1 MELTSRER
9 VLKALNHEETDRLP
23 IDIGGIHNLTTMHR
37 EAYAKL
43 QAYLGHDN
51 EIKISSMLSQSA
63 CPDEYVRK
71 RFKADCYPLYL
82 TPEKYGYDL
91 KDDDLGGSYYID
103 EWGIKWRCPIGGY
116 YYDPVGHPLSN
127 CTLEDIEKFNWP
139 DPRDGSKWTGMREKA
154 KEIYETTDYAIV
166 VSGPLDGGI
175 YVPCQWL
182 MGYEQFFIKMMTDP
196 EIVEAILDKI
206 VKYHIGQW
214 NIILDEVGEYVQV
227 VVLSDDLGTE
237 NEPLMEPRLYRE
249 FIKPAQAKV
258 VEFIKSKADVKILY
272 HCDGAVKDFIPDF
285 IDVGFDAWNPV
296 QVSAVGLDDTAELK
310 RLYGDKL
317 CFWGATCE
325 SQSVLSKKTPEE
337 IKAEVKRRISDL
349 AGGGGLVLS
358 SIHSIQKDVPIENI
372 IAFYDALYEYGT
384 TTNSSK

>member
-9 VLKALNHEETDRLP
+9 VLKALNHEETDRIP

-91 KDDDLGGSYYID
+91 KSDDLGGSYYID

-127 CTLEDIEKFNWP
+127 CTLGGIEKFNWP
-139 DPRDGSKWTGMREKA
+139 DPHDGSKWTGMREKA

-237 NEPLMEPRLYRE
+237 NEPFMEPRLYRE

-258 VEFIKSKADVKILY
+258 VEFIKSKANVKILY

-296 QVSAVGLDDTAELK
+296 QVSAAGLDDTAELK

-384 TTNSSK
+384 TTNRSK